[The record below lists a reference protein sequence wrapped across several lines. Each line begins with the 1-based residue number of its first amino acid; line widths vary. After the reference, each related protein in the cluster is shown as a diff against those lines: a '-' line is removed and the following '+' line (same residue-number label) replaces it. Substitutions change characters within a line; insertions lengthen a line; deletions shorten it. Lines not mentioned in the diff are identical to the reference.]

1 MGTGSG
7 AMAGSA
13 VLFLVLCS
21 LPYMHALCCTKK
33 IVSGAAAG
41 DLEGTYTLLNDVE
54 DEKNPACF
62 DGCVYAREGKLGE
75 EYCFQSVAGGADIE
89 DQCDAP
95 TGTTAAAAGAQTTA
109 GAGAQTTAGAGAR
122 TTPLSSDELRQ
133 KAEDAAAR
141 VKANNAIIV
150 EDNERIEKA
159 EATTSAIDAIQAKLT
174 DEATTPTGRI
184 RQKRQAT
191 TNAPTPKAVDVP
203 GTCEEFGITYNDLLD
218 MAADVTD
225 DNIAQIKVYVDAL
238 INVDVAVLCNSD
250 ALKTLASQTSTWAEA
265 AVKSTKDYTGAKETK
280 IEALKKEVNEDIE
293 LQSTINDELVEREEA
308 TVPIGAQTYAV
319 DATTPSGSG
328 GEQTPVDIN
337 TPKETT
343 PVEGETPE
351 GTPPAEVE
359 TPEGTPPAESGTPE
373 GTPPAEGETPEGT
386 PPAEG
391 ETPEG
396 TPSAESGTL
405 EGTPPAEG
413 ETAEGTPPAEAGTP
427 EGTPPADGETPEGT
441 PPPFSTARPNR
452 LLFER
457 KRRSRGSMF

>member
-21 LPYMHALCCTKK
+21 LPYMHAQSCCTKK
-33 IVSGAAAG
+33 IVTGAAAEDKG
-41 DLEGTYTLLNDVE
+41 LVGTYTLLNDVS
-54 DEKNPACF
+54 DEKNVACF
-62 DGCVYAREGKLGE
+62 DGCVYSREGKLGE
-75 EYCFQSVAGGADIE
+75 EYCFQEVAGGADIE

-95 TGTTAAAAGAQTTA
+95 TGTTAAAGAQTTA
-109 GAGAQTTAGAGAR
+109 GAGAQTTAGAGAQ
-122 TTPLSSDELRQ
+122 TTPLSSDTLRQ
-133 KAEDAAAR
+133 QAEEAATE
-141 VKANNAIIV
+141 VTVNNAIIV

-174 DEATTPTGRI
+174 QATTPTGRL
-184 RQKRQAT
+184 RQKRQAN
-191 TNAPTPKAVDVP
+191 TNAPTPKAVDKP
-203 GTCEEFGITYNDLLD
+203 TTCEDFGTTYNDLLE

-238 INVDVAVLCNSD
+238 IIVVVADLCTPTQISS
-250 ALKTLASQTSTWAEA
+250 LATDTNDKAEA
-265 AVKSTKDYTGAKETK
+265 AVKSTKDYTGAKEK
-280 IEALKKEVNEDIE
+280 NVEALKNKVNELIE
-293 LQSTINDELVEREEA
+293 LQSNINDELVEREEA
-308 TVPIGAQTYAV
+308 TVPIVAQTYAV

-328 GEQTPVDIN
+328 GEQTTVDMN
-337 TPKETT
+337 TPEGTP

-351 GTPPAEVE
+351 GTPPAE
-359 TPEGTPPAESGTPE
+359 AGTPE

-386 PPAEG
+386 P
-391 ETPEG
+391 T
-396 TPSAESGTL
+396 AESGSP
-405 EGTPPAEG
+405 EGTPPAES
-413 ETAEGTPPAEAGTP
+413 GTP
-427 EGTPPADGETPEGT
+427 EGS

>member
-13 VLFLVLCS
+13 VIFLVLCS
-21 LPYMHALCCTKK
+21 LPYMHADCCTKK
-33 IVSGAAAG
+33 IVTGAAAEDKG
-41 DLEGTYTLLNDVE
+41 LEGTYTLLNDVA
-54 DEKNPACF
+54 DDKNPACF

-95 TGTTAAAAGAQTTA
+95 TGKTAAAAGAQTTA
-109 GAGAQTTAGAGAR
+109 GAGAQTT
-122 TTPLSSDELRQ
+122 PLSSDALRQ

-159 EATTSAIDAIQAKLT
+159 EATTSAIDAIQAKIT

-191 TNAPTPKAVDVP
+191 TNAPTPKAVDEP
-203 GTCEEFGITYNDLLD
+203 TTCEEFETTYTDLLE

-225 DNIAQIKVYVDAL
+225 ENIAQIKVYVDAL
-238 INVDVAVLCNSD
+238 INVDVAGMCTPAERL
-250 ALKTLASQTSTWAEA
+250 ALATDTNAKAEA
-265 AVKSTKDYTGAKETK
+265 AVKSTKDYTGTKETK
-280 IEALKKEVNEDIE
+280 VEALKKEVNEDIE

-308 TVPIGAQTYAV
+308 TVPIDAQTYAV

-328 GEQTPVDIN
+328 GVQTPEDMN
-337 TPKETT
+337 TPGGTP
-343 PVEGETPE
+343 PVEGETAE
-351 GTPPAEVE
+351 GTPPAE
-359 TPEGTPPAESGTPE
+359 AGTPE

-396 TPSAESGTL
+396 TP

-413 ETAEGTPPAEAGTP
+413 ETPEGTPPAESGTT
-427 EGTPPADGETPEGT
+427 EGTPPAEGETPEGS
-441 PPPFSTARPNR
+441 P
-452 LLFER
+452 
-457 KRRSRGSMF
+457 

>member
-21 LPYMHALCCTKK
+21 LPYMHAQCCTKK
-33 IVSGAAAG
+33 IVSGAAAEDKG
-41 DLEGTYTLLNDVE
+41 LVGTYTLLDDVS
-54 DEKNPACF
+54 DDKNVACF
-62 DGCVYAREGKLGE
+62 DGCVYAREGRQGE
-75 EYCFQSVAGGADIE
+75 EYCFQAVAGGADIE

-95 TGTTAAAAGAQTTA
+95 TGTTAEAGAQTTVGAGAQTSA
-109 GAGAQTTAGAGAR
+109 GAGAQTTAAAGAQ

-133 KAEDAAAR
+133 QAEEAAAE
-141 VKANNAIIV
+141 VTVNNAIIV

-159 EATTSAIDAIQAKLT
+159 EATTSAIDAIQSKLT
-174 DEATTPTGRI
+174 PDEATTPTGRI

-191 TNAPTPKAVDVP
+191 TNAPTPKAVDEP
-203 GTCEEFGITYNDLLD
+203 GTCEEFGTTYKVLLD

-238 INVDVAVLCNSD
+238 ISFDVAGECTSD
-250 ALKTLASQTSTWAEA
+250 ALTTLASQTSTQAEA
-265 AVKSTKDYTGAKETK
+265 PVKSTRDYTGAKEK
-280 IEALKKEVNEDIE
+280 NVEASKKKVNELIE
-293 LQSTINDELVEREEA
+293 LQSSINDELVDREEA

-328 GEQTPVDIN
+328 GEQTQVDMN
-337 TPKETT
+337 TPGGTPPVEGETPEGT
-343 PVEGETPE
+343 PPVEGETPE
-351 GTPPAEVE
+351 GTPPAE
-359 TPEGTPPAESGTPE
+359 AGTPE

-396 TPSAESGTL
+396 TP
-405 EGTPPAEG
+405 
-413 ETAEGTPPAEAGTP
+413 PAEAGTP
-427 EGTPPADGETPEGT
+427 EGTPPAEGET
-441 PPPFSTARPNR
+441 
-452 LLFER
+452 
-457 KRRSRGSMF
+457 

>member
-13 VLFLVLCS
+13 VLFLVLFS

-33 IVSGAAAG
+33 IVSGTAAAG
-41 DLEGTYTLLNDVE
+41 LEGTYSLLNDVA
-54 DEKNPACF
+54 DDKNPACF
-62 DGCVYAREGKLGE
+62 DGCVYSRDGRQGE
-75 EYCFQSVAGGADIE
+75 EYCFQEVAGGADIE

-95 TGTTAAAAGAQTTA
+95 TGTTAAAGAQSTA
-109 GAGAQTTAGAGAR
+109 GAGAQ

-159 EATTSAIDAIQAKLT
+159 EATTSAIDAIQAKIT

-184 RQKRQAT
+184 RHKRQAA
-191 TNAPTPKAVDVP
+191 TNSPTPKAVDEP
-203 GTCEEFGITYNDLLD
+203 TTCEEFETTYTKLLD

-225 DNIAQIKVYVDAL
+225 ENIAQIKVYVDAL
-238 INVDVAVLCNSD
+238 INVNVAGLCTSAERS
-250 ALKTLASQTSTWAEA
+250 ALATDTNAKAEA
-265 AVKSTKDYTGAKETK
+265 AVKSTKDYTGTKETK
-280 IEALKKEVNEDIE
+280 VKALKKEVNEDIE
-293 LQSTINDELVEREEA
+293 LQTTINDELVEREEA
-308 TVPIGAQTYAV
+308 TVPIVAQTYAV

-337 TPKETT
+337 TPKGTT

-351 GTPPAEVE
+351 GTPPAAAG
-359 TPEGTPPAESGTPE
+359 TPEGTPPAEAVTPE

-386 PPAEG
+386 TTAEG

-396 TPSAESGTL
+396 TP
-405 EGTPPAEG
+405 
-413 ETAEGTPPAEAGTP
+413 PAEAG
-427 EGTPPADGETPEGT
+427 
-441 PPPFSTARPNR
+441 
-452 LLFER
+452 
-457 KRRSRGSMF
+457 

>member
-21 LPYMHALCCTKK
+21 LPYMHGLCCTKK
-33 IVSGAAAG
+33 IVTGAAAEDKG
-41 DLEGTYTLLNDVE
+41 LEGTYTLLNDVA
-54 DEKNPACF
+54 DDKNAACF
-62 DGCVYAREGKLGE
+62 DGCVYSREGKLGE
-75 EYCFQSVAGGADIE
+75 EYCFQAVAGGADIE

-95 TGTTAAAAGAQTTA
+95 TGTTAVAGAQTTA
-109 GAGAQTTAGAGAR
+109 GAGAQ

-159 EATTSAIDAIQAKLT
+159 EATTLAIDAIQAKIT

-184 RQKRQAT
+184 RQKRQAA
-191 TNAPTPKAVDVP
+191 TNAPTPKAVDEP
-203 GTCEEFGITYNDLLD
+203 TTCEEFETTYTDLLD

-225 DNIAQIKVYVDAL
+225 ENIAQIKVYVDAL
-238 INVDVAVLCNSD
+238 INVDVAGMCTPAERL
-250 ALKTLASQTSTWAEA
+250 ALATDTNAKAEA
-265 AVKSTKDYTGAKETK
+265 AVKSTKDYTGTKETK
-280 IEALKKEVNEDIE
+280 VEALKKEVNEDIE

-308 TVPIGAQTYAV
+308 TVPIDAQTYAV

-328 GEQTPVDIN
+328 GVQTPEDMNTPKGTTPVDAD
-337 TPKETT
+337 
-343 PVEGETPE
+343 TPE
-351 GTPPAEVE
+351 GTPPAEAV
-359 TPEGTPPAESGTPE
+359 TPE

-391 ETPEG
+391 ETQ
-396 TPSAESGTL
+396 
-405 EGTPPAEG
+405 
-413 ETAEGTPPAEAGTP
+413 EGTPPAEAGTP
-427 EGTPPADGETPEGT
+427 EGTPPAEGETLEGTPPAEAGTPEGTPPVEGETPEGS

>member
-21 LPYMHALCCTKK
+21 LPYMHAQSCCTKK
-33 IVSGAAAG
+33 IVTGAAAEDKG
-41 DLEGTYTLLNDVE
+41 LVGTYTLLNDVS
-54 DEKNPACF
+54 DEKNVACF
-62 DGCVYAREGKLGE
+62 DGCVYSREGKLGE
-75 EYCFQSVAGGADIE
+75 EYCFQEVAGGADIE

-95 TGTTAAAAGAQTTA
+95 TGTTAAAGAQTTA
-109 GAGAQTTAGAGAR
+109 GAGAQTTAGAGAQ
-122 TTPLSSDELRQ
+122 TTPLSSDTLRQ
-133 KAEDAAAR
+133 QAEEAAAE
-141 VKANNAIIV
+141 VTVNNAIIV

-174 DEATTPTGRI
+174 QATTPTGRL
-184 RQKRQAT
+184 RQKRQAN
-191 TNAPTPKAVDVP
+191 TNAPTPKAVDKP
-203 GTCEEFGITYNDLLD
+203 TTCEDFGTTYNDLLE

-238 INVDVAVLCNSD
+238 IIVVVADLCTPTQISS
-250 ALKTLASQTSTWAEA
+250 LATDTNDKAEA
-265 AVKSTKDYTGAKETK
+265 AVKSTKDYTGAKEK
-280 IEALKKEVNEDIE
+280 NVEALKNKVNELIE
-293 LQSTINDELVEREEA
+293 LQSSINDELVEREEA

-337 TPKETT
+337 TPGGTP

-351 GTPPAEVE
+351 GTPPAEAG
-359 TPEGTPPAESGTPE
+359 TPEGTPPAEGETPEGTPE
-373 GTPPAEGETPEGT
+373 GTPPAEGETPERTPPAEGETPEGT

-396 TPSAESGTL
+396 S
-405 EGTPPAEG
+405 
-413 ETAEGTPPAEAGTP
+413 
-427 EGTPPADGETPEGT
+427 

>member
-21 LPYMHALCCTKK
+21 LPYMHAECCHKK
-33 IVSGAAAG
+33 IVTGAAAEAKG
-41 DLEGTYTLLNDVE
+41 LVGIYTLLDDVS
-54 DEKNPACF
+54 DDKNVACF
-62 DGCVYAREGKLGE
+62 DGCVYAREGRQGE
-75 EYCFQSVAGGADIE
+75 EYCFQAVAGGADIE

-95 TGTTAAAAGAQTTA
+95 TGTTAEAGAQTSA
-109 GAGAQTTAGAGAR
+109 GAGAQTTAAAGAQ

-133 KAEDAAAR
+133 QAEEAAAE
-141 VKANNAIIV
+141 VTVNNAIIV

-174 DEATTPTGRI
+174 PDEATTPTGRI

-191 TNAPTPKAVDVP
+191 TNDPTPKAVDEP
-203 GTCEEFGITYNDLLD
+203 ETCEEFGTTYKVLLD

-238 INVDVAVLCNSD
+238 INFDVAGECTTD
-250 ALKTLASQTSTWAEA
+250 AITTLASQTSTQAEA
-265 AVKSTKDYTGAKETK
+265 AVKSTRDYTGAKEK
-280 IEALKKEVNEDIE
+280 NVEALKKKVNELIE
-293 LQSTINDELVEREEA
+293 LQSSINDELVDREEA

-328 GEQTPVDIN
+328 GEQTQVDMN
-337 TPKETT
+337 TPGGTS
-343 PVEGETPE
+343 PVEGETP
-351 GTPPAEVE
+351 
-359 TPEGTPPAESGTPE
+359 
-373 GTPPAEGETPEGT
+373 
-386 PPAEG
+386 
-391 ETPEG
+391 
-396 TPSAESGTL
+396 
-405 EGTPPAEG
+405 
-413 ETAEGTPPAEAGTP
+413 EGTPPAEAGTP
-427 EGTPPADGETPEGT
+427 EGTPPAGGETPEGT
-441 PPPFSTARPNR
+441 PPAESGTTEGTPPAEGETPQGSPPPFSTARPNR

>member
-21 LPYMHALCCTKK
+21 LPYMHAECCTKK
-33 IVSGAAAG
+33 IVTGAAAEDKG
-41 DLEGTYTLLNDVE
+41 LDGIYTLLNDVA
-54 DEKNPACF
+54 DDKNAACF
-62 DGCVYAREGKLGE
+62 DGCVYSREGKLGE
-75 EYCFQSVAGGADIE
+75 EYCFQAVAGGADIE

-95 TGTTAAAAGAQTTA
+95 TGTTAGAGVQTTAAGAGAQTTA
-109 GAGAQTTAGAGAR
+109 GAGAQTT
-122 TTPLSSDELRQ
+122 PLSSDALRQ
-133 KAEDAAAR
+133 TAEDAAAR

-174 DEATTPTGRI
+174 PDEATTPTGRI

-191 TNAPTPKAVDVP
+191 TNAPTPKAVDEP
-203 GTCEEFGITYNDLLD
+203 GTCEEFGTTYKVLLD

-238 INVDVAVLCNSD
+238 INFDVAGECTSD
-250 ALKTLASQTSTWAEA
+250 ALTTLASQTSTQAEA
-265 AVKSTKDYTGAKETK
+265 AVKSTRDYTGAKEK
-280 IEALKKEVNEDIE
+280 NVEALKKKVNELIE
-293 LQSTINDELVEREEA
+293 LQSSINDELVDREEA

-328 GEQTPVDIN
+328 GEQTPGG
-337 TPKETT
+337 TP
-343 PVEGETPE
+343 PVEGKTPE
-351 GTPPAEVE
+351 GTPPAE
-359 TPEGTPPAESGTPE
+359 AGTPE

-396 TPSAESGTL
+396 TP
-405 EGTPPAEG
+405 PA
-413 ETAEGTPPAEAGTP
+413 
-427 EGTPPADGETPEGT
+427 
-441 PPPFSTARPNR
+441 
-452 LLFER
+452 
-457 KRRSRGSMF
+457 

>member
-13 VLFLVLCS
+13 VIFLVLCS
-21 LPYMHALCCTKK
+21 LPYMHADCCTKK
-33 IVSGAAAG
+33 IVTGAAAEDKG
-41 DLEGTYTLLNDVE
+41 LVGTYTLLDDVS
-54 DEKNPACF
+54 DDKNVACF
-62 DGCVYAREGKLGE
+62 DGCVYAREGRQGE
-75 EYCFQSVAGGADIE
+75 EYCFQAVAGGADIE

-95 TGTTAAAAGAQTTA
+95 TGTTAEAGAQTTAAAGAQTSA
-109 GAGAQTTAGAGAR
+109 GAGAQA
-122 TTPLSSDELRQ
+122 TPLSSDELRQ
-133 KAEDAAAR
+133 QAEEAAAE
-141 VKANNAIIV
+141 VTVNNAIIV

-159 EATTSAIDAIQAKLT
+159 EATTSALDAIQAKLT
-174 DEATTPTGRI
+174 PDEPTTPTGRI

-191 TNAPTPKAVDVP
+191 TNAPTPKAVDEP
-203 GTCEEFGITYNDLLD
+203 ETCEEFGITYKQLLD

-238 INVDVAVLCNSD
+238 ISVDVAGLCNSD
-250 ALKTLASQTSTWAEA
+250 ALKTLASQTSTQAEA

-280 IEALKKEVNEDIE
+280 VEALKKEVNEDIE

-308 TVPIGAQTYAV
+308 TVPIVAQTYAV

-328 GEQTPVDIN
+328 EEQTPVDMN
-337 TPKETT
+337 TPKGTT
-343 PVEGETPE
+343 PVQGETPE
-351 GTPPAEVE
+351 GTPPAE
-359 TPEGTPPAESGTPE
+359 AGTPE

-391 ETPEG
+391 ETPKGTTPVEVETPEG
-396 TPSAESGTL
+396 TPPVEGATP

-413 ETAEGTPPAEAGTP
+413 ETP
-427 EGTPPADGETPEGT
+427 EGS

>member
-21 LPYMHALCCTKK
+21 LPYMHAQSCCTKK
-33 IVSGAAAG
+33 IVTGAAAEAKG
-41 DLEGTYTLLNDVE
+41 LVGTYTLLNDVA
-54 DEKNPACF
+54 DDKNPACF
-62 DGCVYAREGKLGE
+62 DGCVYTRDERQGE
-75 EYCFQSVAGGADIE
+75 EYCFQAVDGGADIE

-95 TGTTAAAAGAQTTA
+95 TGTTAAAGAQTTA
-109 GAGAQTTAGAGAR
+109 GAGAQ

-191 TNAPTPKAVDVP
+191 TNNPTPKAVDRP
-203 GTCEEFGITYNDLLD
+203 TTCEEFGITYKQLLE

-225 DNIAQIKVYVDAL
+225 ENIAQIKVYVDAL
-238 INVDVAVLCNSD
+238 INANLADLC
-250 ALKTLASQTSTWAEA
+250 TSTERSALATDTNDRAEA

-280 IEALKKEVNEDIE
+280 VEALKKEVNEDIE

-308 TVPIGAQTYAV
+308 TVPIVAQTYAV
-319 DATTPSGSG
+319 DATTPSGSE
-328 GEQTPVDIN
+328 GEQTPVDMN
-337 TPKETT
+337 TPGGTP
-343 PVEGETPE
+343 PVEGETP
-351 GTPPAEVE
+351 
-359 TPEGTPPAESGTPE
+359 
-373 GTPPAEGETPEGT
+373 
-386 PPAEG
+386 
-391 ETPEG
+391 
-396 TPSAESGTL
+396 
-405 EGTPPAEG
+405 
-413 ETAEGTPPAEAGTP
+413 EGTPPAEAGTP
-427 EGTPPADGETPEGT
+427 EGTPPAEGETPEGS

>member
-21 LPYMHALCCTKK
+21 LPYMQALCCTKK
-33 IVSGAAAG
+33 IVSGTAAAG
-41 DLEGTYTLLNDVE
+41 LEGTYTLLNDVA
-54 DEKNPACF
+54 DDKNPACF
-62 DGCVYAREGKLGE
+62 DGCVYSRDGRQGE
-75 EYCFQSVAGGADIE
+75 EYCFQEVAGGADIE

-95 TGTTAAAAGAQTTA
+95 TGTTAGAGAQTTA
-109 GAGAQTTAGAGAR
+109 GAGAQTTAAAGAQ

-159 EATTSAIDAIQAKLT
+159 EATTSAIDAIQAKIT

-191 TNAPTPKAVDVP
+191 TNAPTPKAVDEP
-203 GTCEEFGITYNDLLD
+203 TTCEEFETTYTDLLE

-225 DNIAQIKVYVDAL
+225 ENIAQIKVYVDAL
-238 INVDVAVLCNSD
+238 INVDVAGMCTPAERL
-250 ALKTLASQTSTWAEA
+250 ALATDTNAKAEA
-265 AVKSTKDYTGAKETK
+265 AVKSTKDYTGTKETK
-280 IEALKKEVNEDIE
+280 VEALKKEVNEDIE

-308 TVPIGAQTYAV
+308 TVPIVAQTYAV

-328 GEQTPVDIN
+328 GEQTPVDMN
-337 TPKETT
+337 TPKGTK

-351 GTPPAEVE
+351 GTPPAEAG
-359 TPEGTPPAESGTPE
+359 TPEGTPPAEGETPEGTTPAEGTPPAEAGTPEGTLPAEVETPE

-396 TPSAESGTL
+396 TP
-405 EGTPPAEG
+405 
-413 ETAEGTPPAEAGTP
+413 
-427 EGTPPADGETPEGT
+427 
-441 PPPFSTARPNR
+441 PPFSTARPNR

-457 KRRSRGSMF
+457 KRRS

>member
-13 VLFLVLCS
+13 VLSLVLCS
-21 LPYMHALCCTKK
+21 LPYMYAQSCCTKK
-33 IVSGAAAG
+33 IVSGAAAEDKG
-41 DLEGTYTLLNDVE
+41 LVGTYTLLNDVA
-54 DEKNPACF
+54 DDKNPACF

-109 GAGAQTTAGAGAR
+109 GAGAQTTAAAGSQTTAGAGAQ

-174 DEATTPTGRI
+174 PDATTPTGRI

-191 TNAPTPKAVDVP
+191 TNNPTPKAVDKP
-203 GTCEEFGITYNDLLD
+203 TTCEEFGITYKQLLE

-225 DNIAQIKVYVDAL
+225 ENIAQIKVYVDAL
-238 INVDVAVLCNSD
+238 INVDLAVLCNSD
-250 ALKTLASQTSTWAEA
+250 DLKTLATQTNTKAEA

-280 IEALKKEVNEDIE
+280 VEALKKEVNEDIE
-293 LQSTINDELVEREEA
+293 LQSTINDKLVEREEA
-308 TVPIGAQTYAV
+308 TVPIVAQTYAV
-319 DATTPSGSG
+319 DATTPS
-328 GEQTPVDIN
+328 
-337 TPKETT
+337 
-343 PVEGETPE
+343 
-351 GTPPAEVE
+351 
-359 TPEGTPPAESGTPE
+359 
-373 GTPPAEGETPEGT
+373 
-386 PPAEG
+386 
-391 ETPEG
+391 
-396 TPSAESGTL
+396 
-405 EGTPPAEG
+405 
-413 ETAEGTPPAEAGTP
+413 
-427 EGTPPADGETPEGT
+427 
-441 PPPFSTARPNR
+441 R
-452 LLFER
+452 
-457 KRRSRGSMF
+457 

>member
-21 LPYMHALCCTKK
+21 LPYMHAECCTKK
-33 IVSGAAAG
+33 IVTGAAAEDKG
-41 DLEGTYTLLNDVE
+41 LDGIYTLLNDVS
-54 DEKNPACF
+54 DDKNVACF
-62 DGCVYAREGKLGE
+62 DGCVYSREGRQGE
-75 EYCFQSVAGGADIE
+75 EYCFQEVSGGADIE

-95 TGTTAAAAGAQTTA
+95 TGTTAAAGAQTTA
-109 GAGAQTTAGAGAR
+109 GAGAQTTAGAGAQ

-159 EATTSAIDAIQAKLT
+159 EATTSAIDAIQAKIT

-191 TNAPTPKAVDVP
+191 TNAPTPKAVDEP
-203 GTCEEFGITYNDLLD
+203 TTCEEFETTYTDLLE

-225 DNIAQIKVYVDAL
+225 ENIAQIKVYVDAL
-238 INVDVAVLCNSD
+238 INVDVAGMCTSAERL
-250 ALKTLASQTSTWAEA
+250 ALATDTNAKAEA
-265 AVKSTKDYTGAKETK
+265 ADKSTKDYTGAKETK
-280 IEALKKEVNEDIE
+280 VEALKKEVNEDIE

-308 TVPIGAQTYAV
+308 TVPIVAQTYAV

-328 GEQTPVDIN
+328 GEQTPVDMN
-337 TPKETT
+337 TPVGTP
-343 PVEGETPE
+343 PVEGETP
-351 GTPPAEVE
+351 
-359 TPEGTPPAESGTPE
+359 
-373 GTPPAEGETPEGT
+373 
-386 PPAEG
+386 
-391 ETPEG
+391 
-396 TPSAESGTL
+396 
-405 EGTPPAEG
+405 
-413 ETAEGTPPAEAGTP
+413 EGTPPAEAGTP
-427 EGTPPADGETPEGT
+427 EGTPPAGGETPEGT
-441 PPPFSTARPNR
+441 PPAEGETQEGTPPAEGETPEGSPPPFSTARPNR

>member
-21 LPYMHALCCTKK
+21 LPYMHAQCCTKK
-33 IVSGAAAG
+33 IVSGAAAEDKG
-41 DLEGTYTLLNDVE
+41 LVGTYTLLNDVS
-54 DEKNPACF
+54 DDKNVACF
-62 DGCVYAREGKLGE
+62 DGCVYAREGRQGE
-75 EYCFQSVAGGADIE
+75 EYCFQEVAGGADIE

-95 TGTTAAAAGAQTTA
+95 TGTTAAAGAQTSA
-109 GAGAQTTAGAGAR
+109 GAGAQTTAVAGAQ
-122 TTPLSSDELRQ
+122 TTPLSSDALRQ
-133 KAEDAAAR
+133 QAEEAAAE
-141 VKANNAIIV
+141 VTVNNAIIV

-174 DEATTPTGRI
+174 QATTPTGRL
-184 RQKRQAT
+184 RQKRQAN
-191 TNAPTPKAVDVP
+191 TNAPTPKAVDKP
-203 GTCEEFGITYNDLLD
+203 TTCEDFGTTYNDLLE

-238 INVDVAVLCNSD
+238 IIVVVADLCTPTQISS
-250 ALKTLASQTSTWAEA
+250 LATDTNDKAEA
-265 AVKSTKDYTGAKETK
+265 AVKSTKDYTGAKEK
-280 IEALKKEVNEDIE
+280 NVEALKNKVNELIE
-293 LQSTINDELVEREEA
+293 IQSNINDELVEREEA
-308 TVPIGAQTYAV
+308 TVPIVAQTYAV

-328 GEQTPVDIN
+328 GEQTTVDMN
-337 TPKETT
+337 TPEGTP

-351 GTPPAEVE
+351 GTPPAE
-359 TPEGTPPAESGTPE
+359 AGTPE

-386 PPAEG
+386 P
-391 ETPEG
+391 T
-396 TPSAESGTL
+396 AESGSP
-405 EGTPPAEG
+405 EGTPPAES
-413 ETAEGTPPAEAGTP
+413 GTP
-427 EGTPPADGETPEGT
+427 EGS

>member
-21 LPYMHALCCTKK
+21 LPYMQALCCTKK
-33 IVSGAAAG
+33 IVSGTAAAG
-41 DLEGTYTLLNDVE
+41 LEGTYTLLNDVA
-54 DEKNPACF
+54 DDKNPACF
-62 DGCVYAREGKLGE
+62 DGCVYSRDGRQGE
-75 EYCFQSVAGGADIE
+75 EYCFQEVAGGADIE

-95 TGTTAAAAGAQTTA
+95 TGTTAAAGAQTTA
-109 GAGAQTTAGAGAR
+109 GAGVQTTAGAGAQ

-174 DEATTPTGRI
+174 PDEATTPTGRI
-184 RQKRQAT
+184 RRRRQAT
-191 TNAPTPKAVDVP
+191 TNNPTPKAVDEP
-203 GTCEEFGITYNDLLD
+203 ETCEEFGTTYKALLD

-225 DNIAQIKVYVDAL
+225 DNIAQTKVYVDAL
-238 INVDVAVLCNSD
+238 INVDVAGLCNSD
-250 ALKTLASQTSTWAEA
+250 ALKTLASQTNTMAEA
-265 AVKSTKDYTGAKETK
+265 AVKSTKDYTGVKETK
-280 IEALKKEVNEDIE
+280 VEALKKEVNEDIE
-293 LQSTINDELVEREEA
+293 LQSTINDELVAREEA
-308 TVPIGAQTYAV
+308 TVPIVAQTYAV

-328 GEQTPVDIN
+328 GEQTPVDMN
-337 TPKETT
+337 TPRGTPPVEGETPEGTPPTEGEIIDMSTPKGTT

-351 GTPPAEVE
+351 GTPPAE
-359 TPEGTPPAESGTPE
+359 AGTPE

-396 TPSAESGTL
+396 TP
-405 EGTPPAEG
+405 
-413 ETAEGTPPAEAGTP
+413 PAEA
-427 EGTPPADGETPEGT
+427 
-441 PPPFSTARPNR
+441 
-452 LLFER
+452 
-457 KRRSRGSMF
+457 

>member
-13 VLFLVLCS
+13 VIFLVLCS
-21 LPYMHALCCTKK
+21 LPYMHADCCTKK
-33 IVSGAAAG
+33 IVTGAAAEDKG
-41 DLEGTYTLLNDVE
+41 LVGTYTLLNDVS
-54 DEKNPACF
+54 DDKNVACF
-62 DGCVYAREGKLGE
+62 NGCVYAREGRQGE
-75 EYCFQSVAGGADIE
+75 EYCFQEVAGGADIE

-95 TGTTAAAAGAQTTA
+95 TGTTAAAGAQTTA
-109 GAGAQTTAGAGAR
+109 GAGAQTTAGAGAQTTAVAGGQ
-122 TTPLSSDELRQ
+122 TTPLSSDTLRQ
-133 KAEDAAAR
+133 QAEEAAAE
-141 VKANNAIIV
+141 VTVNNAIIV

-174 DEATTPTGRI
+174 QATTPTGRL

-191 TNAPTPKAVDVP
+191 TNAPTPKAVDKP
-203 GTCEEFGITYNDLLD
+203 TTCEDFGTTYNDLLE

-238 INVDVAVLCNSD
+238 IIVVVADLCTPTQISS
-250 ALKTLASQTSTWAEA
+250 LATDTNDKAEA
-265 AVKSTKDYTGAKETK
+265 AVKSTKDYTGAKEK
-280 IEALKKEVNEDIE
+280 NVEALKNKVNELIE
-293 LQSTINDELVEREEA
+293 LQSSINDELVEREEA
-308 TVPIGAQTYAV
+308 TVPIVAQTYAV

-328 GEQTPVDIN
+328 GEQTTVDMN
-337 TPKETT
+337 TPEGTS
-343 PVEGETPE
+343 PVEGETPG
-351 GTPPAEVE
+351 GTLPAE
-359 TPEGTPPAESGTPE
+359 AGTPE

-391 ETPEG
+391 ETQ
-396 TPSAESGTL
+396 

-413 ETAEGTPPAEAGTP
+413 ETP
-427 EGTPPADGETPEGT
+427 EGS

>member
-21 LPYMHALCCTKK
+21 LPYMHAECCTKK
-33 IVSGAAAG
+33 IVTGAAAEAKG
-41 DLEGTYTLLNDVE
+41 LVGTYTLLNDVA
-54 DEKNPACF
+54 DDKNPACF
-62 DGCVYAREGKLGE
+62 DGCVYTRDGRQGE
-75 EYCFQSVAGGADIE
+75 EYCFQAVAAGADIE

-95 TGTTAAAAGAQTTA
+95 TGTTAVAGAQTTAVAGAQTTA
-109 GAGAQTTAGAGAR
+109 GAGAQ

-191 TNAPTPKAVDVP
+191 TNNPTPKAVDKP
-203 GTCEEFGITYNDLLD
+203 TTCEEFGITYKQLLE
-218 MAADVTD
+218 MAAVVTD
-225 DNIAQIKVYVDAL
+225 ENIAQIKVYVDAL
-238 INVDVAVLCNSD
+238 INANLADLC
-250 ALKTLASQTSTWAEA
+250 TSTERSALATDTNDRAEA

-280 IEALKKEVNEDIE
+280 VEALKKEVNEDIE

-308 TVPIGAQTYAV
+308 TVPIVAQTYAV

-328 GEQTPVDIN
+328 GEQTPVDMN
-337 TPKETT
+337 TPA
-343 PVEGETPE
+343 
-351 GTPPAEVE
+351 GT
-359 TPEGTPPAESGTPE
+359 S
-373 GTPPAEGETPEGT
+373 PAEGETPEGT

-391 ETPEG
+391 QTP
-396 TPSAESGTL
+396 
-405 EGTPPAEG
+405 
-413 ETAEGTPPAEAGTP
+413 EGTPPAEAGTP
-427 EGTPPADGETPEGT
+427 EGTPPAEGETPEGS